1 MKKKLTVIFLCVAL
15 AAIAIVGA
23 SLAYFTDTKSAT
35 NTFTV
40 GNVKIDLI
48 ESKFHREGNDNSG
61 DTSIPDPT
69 HKVTADD
76 GMKYV
81 TTDHTMFTDAEIKA
95 DATTYKDNYLAV
107 KGQNMVPGR
116 GVAKCPYVVNIGAND
131 AYIRIRVLVPSAAN
145 NDFVAVKDGGV
156 ITNQWCSSSIKT
168 GEFIDGKGGGW
179 NNAPA
184 IDKAGVTRDGV
195 TYDEYTF
202 TRNEPL
208 KAGAMTEWN
217 VWNFIGINKD
227 ATSAD
232 VQKAIDAGAI
242 KVVETDGANKTMTL
256 NVLVEADAIQSEGFA
271 SATAAWAAFDK

>member
-1 MKKKLTVIFLCVAL
+1 MKKKITAIFLCVAL
-15 AAIAIVGA
+15 LAIAIVGA
-23 SLAYFTDTKSAT
+23 SLAYFTDTDQAT

-61 DTSIPDPT
+61 DTTIPDPT
-69 HKVTADD
+69 NTAS

-81 TTDHTMFTDAEIKA
+81 TDGHKVFTDEEIKE
-95 DATTYKDNYLAV
+95 DAGTYATDYLAV
-107 KGQNMVPGR
+107 KGKNMVPGR
-116 GVAKCPYVVNIGAND
+116 GVAKCPYVVNVGAND
-131 AYIRIRVLVPSAAN
+131 AFIRIRVMVPSAAN

-156 ITNQWCSSSIKT
+156 ITNQWCSSCIGQ

-184 IDKAGVTRDGV
+184 IDKASVTKDGV
-195 TYDEYTF
+195 TYDVYTF
-202 TRNEPL
+202 TRTEPL
-208 KAGAMTEWN
+208 KAGKMTEWN

-232 VQKAIDAGAI
+232 IQKAIDAGAI
-242 KVVETDGANKTMTL
+242 KETVTDSGAKTLTL
-256 NVLVEADAIQSEGFA
+256 NVLVEADAIQAEGFA
-271 SATAAWAAFDK
+271 DAAAAWAAFK

>member
-1 MKKKLTVIFLCVAL
+1 MKKKITALCLCVAL
-15 AAIAIVGA
+15 LAVAVVGA

-48 ESKFHREGNDNSG
+48 ESRFHREGNDNSG

-69 HKVTADD
+69 HKVVAED

-81 TTDHTMFTDAEIKA
+81 STGHTMFTDAEIKA
-95 DATTYKDNYLAV
+95 DAETYATDYLAV
-107 KGQNMVPGR
+107 KGENMVPGR
-116 GVAKCPYVVNIGAND
+116 GVAKCPYVVNTGAND
-131 AYIRIRVLVPSAAN
+131 AYIRIRVMIPSAAN
-145 NDFVAVKDGGV
+145 NDFVPVKDGGV
-156 ITNQWCSSSIKT
+156 ITNQWCSTSFIS
-168 GEFIDGKGGGW
+168 GEFIDKKGGGW
-179 NNAPA
+179 DNAPA
-184 IDKAGVTRDGV
+184 IDKAITKDGV
-195 TYDEYTF
+195 TYDVYTF

-232 VQKAIDAGAI
+232 IQTAIDAGAI
-242 KVVETDGANKTMTL
+242 KVVETDGGAKTMTL
-256 NVLVEADAIQSEGFA
+256 NVLVEADAIQAEGFA
-271 SATAAWAAFDK
+271 DAAAAWAAFK

>member
-23 SLAYFTDTKSAT
+23 SLAYFTDTKSAK

-48 ESKFHREGNDNSG
+48 ESKFHREGNGNSG
-61 DTSIPDPT
+61 DTSIPKASHEVTDADNMEYVKT
-69 HKVTADD
+69 GHK
-76 GMKYV
+76 
-81 TTDHTMFTDAEIKA
+81 MFTNEEIKA
-95 DATTYKDNYLAV
+95 DAETYANDYLAV
-107 KGQNMVPGR
+107 KGENMVPGR
-116 GVAKCPYVVNIGAND
+116 RVAKSPYVVNTGAND

-145 NDFVAVKDGGV
+145 NDFVDVTAGGV
-156 ITNQWCSSSIKT
+156 ITNQWCSSCIST

-179 NNAPA
+179 DNAPA
-184 IDKAGVTRDGV
+184 IDKASVTKDGV
-195 TYDEYTF
+195 TYDVYTF

-232 VQKAIDAGAI
+232 IQKAIDAGAI
-242 KVVETDGANKTMTL
+242 KFVETDGGAKTMTL

-271 SATAAWAAFDK
+271 NADAAWAAFK

>member
-1 MKKKLTVIFLCVAL
+1 MKKKLIAIFLCVAL
-15 AAIAIVGA
+15 VAIAVVGA
-23 SLAYFTDTKSAT
+23 SLAYFTDTDSAK

-48 ESKFHREGNDNSG
+48 ESRFHREGNDNSG
-61 DTSIPDPT
+61 DLSIPDPT

-81 TTDHTMFTDAEIKA
+81 TTGHTMFTDDEIKE
-95 DATTYKDNYLAV
+95 DAKTYQESYLAV

-116 GVAKCPYVVNIGAND
+116 GVAKCPYVVNTGAND
-131 AYIRIRVLVPSAAN
+131 AYIRIRVMIPSAAN
-145 NDFVAVKDGGV
+145 NDFVDVKDGGV

-184 IDKAGVTRDGV
+184 IEKGVEKDGV
-195 TYDEYTF
+195 KYDVYTF
-202 TRNEPL
+202 TRTEPL

-217 VWNFIGINKD
+217 VWNFIGINKS

-232 VQKAIDAGAI
+232 VEKAITAGAI
-242 KVVETDGANKTMTL
+242 KLVEADGATTMTL
-256 NVLVEADAIQSEGFA
+256 NVLVEADAIQAEGFA
-271 SATAAWAAFDK
+271 DAAAAWAAFK

>member
-1 MKKKLTVIFLCVAL
+1 MKKKLTAIFLCVAL
-15 AAIAIVGA
+15 VAIAIVGA

-61 DTSIPDPT
+61 DTTIPDPT

-81 TTDHTMFTDAEIKA
+81 ATGHTMFTNDEIKA
-95 DATTYKDNYLAV
+95 DAKTYATDYLAV
-107 KGQNMVPGR
+107 KGKNMVPGR
-116 GVAKCPYVVNIGAND
+116 GVAKCPYVVNTGAND
-131 AYIRIRVLVPSAAN
+131 AYIRIRVMIPSAAN
-145 NDFVAVKDGGV
+145 NDFVDVTAGGV
-156 ITNQWCSSSIKT
+156 ITNQWCTTSLT
-168 GEFIDGKGGGW
+168 CGEFQNGAQAGWPVIEKGVE
-179 NNAPA
+179 
-184 IDKAGVTRDGV
+184 KDGV
-195 TYDEYTF
+195 KYDVYTF
-202 TRNEPL
+202 TRTEPL

-232 VQKAIDAGAI
+232 IQKAIDAGAI
-242 KVVETDGANKTMTL
+242 KTATDGTMTL
-256 NVLVEADAIQSEGFA
+256 NVLVEADAIQAEGFA
-271 SATAAWAAFDK
+271 NAADAWAKFN

>member
-1 MKKKLTVIFLCVAL
+1 MKKKITALCLCVAL
-15 AAIAIVGA
+15 LAVAVVGA

-69 HKVTADD
+69 HKVVAED

-81 TTDHTMFTDAEIKA
+81 STGHTMFTDAEIKA
-95 DATTYKDNYLAV
+95 DAETYMADYLAV
-107 KGQNMVPGR
+107 KGENMVPGR
-116 GVAKCPYVVNIGAND
+116 GVAKCPYVVNTGTND
-131 AYIRIRVLVPSAAN
+131 AYIRIRVMVPSAAN

-156 ITNQWCSSSIKT
+156 ITNMWCSTSIKN

-184 IDKAGVTRDGV
+184 IDKASVTKDGV
-195 TYDEYTF
+195 TYDVYTF
-202 TRNEPL
+202 TRTEPL

-232 VQKAIDAGAI
+232 IQKAIDAGAI
-242 KVVETDGANKTMTL
+242 TASGDTMTL
-256 NVLVEADAIQSEGFA
+256 NVLVEADAIQAEGFA
-271 SATAAWAAFDK
+271 DAAAAWAAFK